1 MLLPLL
7 PALWLGLIDGAALAT
22 WIRTSHGN
30 AQRLVQPTHL
40 GALVAILIGFLAFL
54 IALAV
59 GPAAT
64 LPRLNT
70 SVAHLRVAAVLAVPV
85 SLLLTAATA
94 CCAVAALASA
104 APGAVMFGNGV
115 VPPLVLA
122 VAGAASL
129 VALVSSA
136 RGIRALRQA

>member
-1 MLLPLL
+1 VH
-7 PALWLGLIDGAALAT
+7 PAHA
-22 WIRTSHGN
+22 
-30 AQRLVQPTHL
+30 

-54 IALAV
+54 IALAA

-70 SVAHLRVAAVLAVPV
+70 SMAHLKVAALLAVPV
-85 SLLLTAATA
+85 ALLLAAATA
-94 CCAVAALASA
+94 CCIVAAAVSA

-122 VAGAASL
+122 FAGVASL

-136 RGIRALRQA
+136 RGVRALRRA